1 VNIETTQVSNTD
13 EIIERDE
20 DRDYTME
27 FSYNEYEEEYDEA
40 E

>member
-1 VNIETTQVSNTD
+1 VNTETAQVNNAD

-27 FSYNEYEEEYDEA
+27 FSYNEYEEYDEA